1 MSLNAASP
9 KSSDSG
15 AARRAQWCRGK
26 VVEQAMRIG
35 LFSDVHSNLAGL
47 LAVANEFEREGRMD
61 HVVVAGDHL
70 WGGPRP
76 REVWRLLNGSG
87 WTLVLGNADETLV
100 AQTVDQDFP
109 PGSRYR
115 SAAIRQR
122 DWLRSQLDPSD
133 LNALAGLP
141 KQHRIATSAGDLL
154 VVHSSP
160 RSTIDQCGGPHNSS
174 EEVETAYSGTGASAI
189 AFGHWHAAFV
199 RQTPFALLLNV
210 ASVGLPM
217 DGRPLAAYTILT
229 GTRGGWIV
237 EQRRVAY
244 DPEEERWAARSAGL
258 PEWVPDSAH

>member
-1 MSLNAASP
+1 
-9 KSSDSG
+9 
-15 AARRAQWCRGK
+15 
-26 VVEQAMRIG
+26 MRIG

-47 LAVANEFEREGRMD
+47 LAVANELEREGRMD

-87 WTLVLGNADETLV
+87 WTLVLGNADEILV
-100 AQTVDQDFP
+100 AQNVDRDFP

-133 LNALAGLP
+133 LNALAELP
-141 KQHRIATSAGDLL
+141 TQHRIATPAGDLL

-160 RSTIDQCGGPHNSS
+160 RSTIDRCGGPHNSS
-174 EEVETAYSGTGASAI
+174 KDVETGYSGTGASAI
-189 AFGHWHAAFV
+189 AFGHWHGGFV